1 MYGGIKKIE
10 DNIENDF
17 LFLKMFSVFLMVVF
31 LWLIGLSVVVIVIF
45 EFVKFI
51 KEYDVIF
58 KEILI
63 KKVVVIIKENIKVK
77 LNKILIEVNW

>member
-17 LFLKMFSVFLMVVF
+17 LFLKMFSVFLMVVL

-77 LNKILIEVNW
+77 LIKILIEVNR

>member
-63 KKVVVIIKENIKVK
+63 KKVVVIIKENINVK
-77 LNKILIEVNW
+77 LIKILIEVN

>member
-31 LWLIGLSVVVIVIF
+31 FWLIGLSVVVIVIF

-77 LNKILIEVNW
+77 LIKILIEVN

>member
-77 LNKILIEVNW
+77 LIKILIEVNW

>member
-77 LNKILIEVNW
+77 FIKILIEVNW

>member
-1 MYGGIKKIE
+1 MYGGIKKIK
-10 DNIENDF
+10 DKIENDF

-31 LWLIGLSVVVIVIF
+31 FWLIGLSVVVIVIF

-77 LNKILIEVNW
+77 LIKILIEVN

>member
-63 KKVVVIIKENIKVK
+63 KKVVVIIKENINVK
-77 LNKILIEVNW
+77 LIKILIEVNW

>member
-58 KEILI
+58 KVILI

-77 LNKILIEVNW
+77 LIKILIEVN

>member
-1 MYGGIKKIE
+1 
-10 DNIENDF
+10 
-17 LFLKMFSVFLMVVF
+17 MFSVFLMVVF
-31 LWLIGLSVVVIVIF
+31 FWLIGLSVVVIVIF

-51 KEYDVIF
+51 KENDVIL

-77 LNKILIEVNW
+77 LIKIFIEVN

>member
-77 LNKILIEVNW
+77 LTKILIEVNW

>member
-1 MYGGIKKIE
+1 MYGGIKKIK
-10 DNIENDF
+10 DKFENDF

-31 LWLIGLSVVVIVIF
+31 FWLIGLSVVVIVIF

-51 KEYDVIF
+51 KENDVIL

-63 KKVVVIIKENIKVK
+63 KKGCCN
-77 LNKILIEVNW
+77 NKREY

>member
-1 MYGGIKKIE
+1 MYGGIKKIK
-10 DNIENDF
+10 DKIENDF

-63 KKVVVIIKENIKVK
+63 KKVVVIIKENINVK
-77 LNKILIEVNW
+77 LIKILIEVN

>member
-77 LNKILIEVNW
+77 LIKILIEVN

>member
-77 LNKILIEVNW
+77 FIKILIEVN

>member
-1 MYGGIKKIE
+1 MYGGIKKIK
-10 DNIENDF
+10 DKIENDF

-77 LNKILIEVNW
+77 LIKILIEVNW

>member
-1 MYGGIKKIE
+1 MYGGIKKIK
-10 DNIENDF
+10 DKFENDF

-77 LNKILIEVNW
+77 LIKILIEVN

>member
-10 DNIENDF
+10 DNIESDF

-31 LWLIGLSVVVIVIF
+31 FWLIGLSVVVIVIF

-77 LNKILIEVNW
+77 LIKILIEINW

>member
-1 MYGGIKKIE
+1 MYGGIKKIK
-10 DNIENDF
+10 DKFENDF

-31 LWLIGLSVVVIVIF
+31 FWLIGLSVVVIVIF

-51 KEYDVIF
+51 KENDVIL

-77 LNKILIEVNW
+77 LIKIFIEVNW

>member
-17 LFLKMFSVFLMVVF
+17 LFLKIFSVFLMVVF

-77 LNKILIEVNW
+77 LIKILIEVNW

>member
-31 LWLIGLSVVVIVIF
+31 FWLIGLSVVVIVIF

-77 LNKILIEVNW
+77 LIKILIEVNW

>member
-31 LWLIGLSVVVIVIF
+31 LWLIGLNVVVIVIF

-77 LNKILIEVNW
+77 LIKILIEVNW

>member
-17 LFLKMFSVFLMVVF
+17 LFLKLFSVFLMVVF

-77 LNKILIEVNW
+77 LIKILIEVNW

>member
-63 KKVVVIIKENIKVK
+63 KKGCGN
-77 LNKILIEVNW
+77 NKRKYKS